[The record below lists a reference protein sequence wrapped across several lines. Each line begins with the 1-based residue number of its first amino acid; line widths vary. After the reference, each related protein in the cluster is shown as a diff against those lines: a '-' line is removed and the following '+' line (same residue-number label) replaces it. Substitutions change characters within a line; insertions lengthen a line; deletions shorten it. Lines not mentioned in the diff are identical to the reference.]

1 MATKSLQTYP
11 LDLDPEE
18 KPSLVITDPASL
30 ERIFKQ
36 HYGMVCN
43 TIYHYIRDKSK
54 TEDVAQ
60 EIFAELWQK
69 REHLVIHTSLAAYL
83 RRMAVTRSLNYIRDN
98 QRHQWDEL
106 EPVDTAITHGVAN
119 PDVIEHMEEAELK
132 QIIDQAIGQLPEKCR
147 IVFLMSRMEEMSYA
161 EIASA
166 LGISLKTVENQIGKA
181 LKLLRQQLA
190 GHRG

>member
-1 MATKSLQTYP
+1 LEPQ
-11 LDLDPEE
+11 E
-18 KPSLVITDPASL
+18 KPSPVITDPASL

-36 HYGMVCN
+36 YYGVVCN

-60 EIFAELWQK
+60 EMFAELWQK
-69 REHLVIHTSLAAYL
+69 RDHLVIHTSLAAYL

-98 QRHQWDEL
+98 HRHQWDEL
-106 EPVDTAITHGVAN
+106 EPVDAGITYGVTN

-132 QIIDQAIGQLPEKCR
+132 VKIDEAIQHLPEKCR
-147 IVFLMSRMEEMSYA
+147 IVFLMSRTEEMSYA

-166 LGISLKTVENQIGKA
+166 LNISLKTVENQIGKA
-181 LKLLRQQLA
+181 LKLLRQHLA
-190 GHRG
+190 EHRG